1 MVAEKGCSAVQ
12 KIVIEI
18 LFEIVIEIVIEFFRM
33 SNAPSEK
40 F

>member
-1 MVAEKGCSAVQ
+1 VQ

-18 LFEIVIEIVIEFFRM
+18 VFEMVIEIVIEFFKT
-33 SNAPSEK
+33 SSEK